1 MRILDNIYLP
11 TESWHEL
18 NILILCSLITL
29 GALGLLFISM
39 IVSNVMKNRKFAK
52 DKNSE
57 GGKTT

>member
-1 MRILDNIYLP
+1 MRILDNMYLP

-39 IVSNVMKNRKFAK
+39 MISNYTKRKKVVSQGNNGVLK
-52 DKNSE
+52 
-57 GGKTT
+57 